1 MIRELKIQKGKLF
14 NQLQD
19 VYKVAENEKRSLA
32 SDEVAKSD
40 KIMSA
45 MTEKDAQIRN
55 LQDFAKRFRC
65 SSQIRRNQFRRKSH
79 V

>member
-65 SSQIRRNQFRRKSH
+65 SSKIRRNQFRRKSH